1 MKTTLTLLTA
11 SILLI
16 LCALSTSCTKTFE
29 DVWRYSE
36 GTFPIQ
42 ENGKWGFVDIR
53 GKYIIKPQY
62 DLVNGFLDG
71 VASVTKD
78 GKTGVI
84 RKDGS
89 IFLPLEYDLGT
100 HYDSAGFFIFPI
112 DQQSKWGIM
121 KEDGTILVPAI
132 FDKIYSFEGDYATVS
147 YQNKWGMINREG
159 DFFIPPLYDSPISFD
174 DNEQAQVR
182 LRHLV
187 GYIKK
192 DGSYLVEPQFWSV
205 FPDFSEGLAAC
216 AYRPNFNEVG
226 YINLK
231 GEVQIPFKY
240 LSAGPF
246 SEGLAA
252 VRVYTDSVYKHFDKY
267 GYIDKL
273 ENFVIAPQ
281 FTSAEPFSEGFA
293 VVAQEY
299 ELKYGYIDRKGNYLI
314 EPQFNEAKSFING
327 LAKVRIDKKWGLLR
341 KDGTYLAEPQ
351 FDEIGTVAHNRP
363 GCFVQKDGKWGL
375 LDKVTG
381 KYLVKPKFSEVRS
394 VACDYC
400 FGNYPE
406 YINVK
411 ENGRWRFI
419 DIYGNDMSWL

>member
-29 DVWRYSE
+29 DIWQYSE

-42 ENGKWGFVDIR
+42 ENGKWGYVDIR

-62 DLVNGFLDG
+62 DLVNGFQYG

-84 RKDGS
+84 
-89 IFLPLEYDLGT
+89 
-100 HYDSAGFFIFPI
+100 
-112 DQQSKWGIM
+112 
-121 KEDGTILVPAI
+121 
-132 FDKIYSFEGDYATVS
+132 
-147 YQNKWGMINREG
+147 
-159 DFFIPPLYDSPISFD
+159 
-174 DNEQAQVR
+174 
-182 LRHLV
+182 
-187 GYIKK
+187 
-192 DGSYLVEPQFWSV
+192 
-205 FPDFSEGLAAC
+205 
-216 AYRPNFNEVG
+216 
-226 YINLK
+226 
-231 GEVQIPFKY
+231 
-240 LSAGPF
+240 
-246 SEGLAA
+246 
-252 VRVYTDSVYKHFDKY
+252 
-267 GYIDKL
+267 
-273 ENFVIAPQ
+273 
-281 FTSAEPFSEGFA
+281 
-293 VVAQEY
+293 
-299 ELKYGYIDRKGNYLI
+299 
-314 EPQFNEAKSFING
+314 
-327 LAKVRIDKKWGLLR
+327 R